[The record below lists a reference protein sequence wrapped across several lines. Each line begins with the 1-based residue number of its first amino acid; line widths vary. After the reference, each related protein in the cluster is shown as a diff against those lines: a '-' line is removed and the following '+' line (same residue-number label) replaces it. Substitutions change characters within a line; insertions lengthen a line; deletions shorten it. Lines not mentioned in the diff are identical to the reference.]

1 MDRRVVVTG
10 LGAVTPLGIRIDTIW
25 DQICHGISGIDTIT
39 RFDTHDFSV
48 RIAGEARGF
57 APEDYLDK
65 REIRRTDRFVQFAMA
80 AAQASITDADLSITE
95 ANAHRVGV
103 YIGTAF
109 GGLESL
115 EAVHR
120 QLLEKGPNRVSPLF
134 PAVVL
139 GNLASGHVSIRFGAC
154 GPNNS
159 SVTAC
164 AAGSHA
170 IGEACHLIVRGAADV
185 MITGGTEAVITP
197 LAVSTFGNMRA
208 LSTRNDVPQ
217 EACRP
222 FDRERDGFVMAEGA
236 GILILEELQHAH
248 RRGARIY
255 AELIGYGSAGDA
267 HHLTAPCPDGAGA
280 ARCMLSALQDAGL
293 SADAVDHIN
302 AHATS
307 TPAGDVAETLAI
319 KMVFKARAH
328 AIPISATKSMTGHL
342 LGAAGAVGSIFT
354 VLALRDG
361 ILPPTINH
369 RHPDP
374 DCDLDYVP
382 NDARQVPI
390 RTAMCNAF
398 GFGGKVVARTLWWDQ
413 CVASVPYV

>member
-398 GFGGKVVARTLWWDQ
+398 GFGGTNASLLFRTFDE
-413 CVASVPYV
+413 